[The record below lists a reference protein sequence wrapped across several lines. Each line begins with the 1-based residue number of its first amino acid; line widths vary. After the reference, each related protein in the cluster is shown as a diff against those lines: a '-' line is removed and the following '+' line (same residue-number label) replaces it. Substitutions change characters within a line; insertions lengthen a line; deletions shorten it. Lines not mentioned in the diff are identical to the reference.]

1 MIKIKKQV
9 HSTDI
14 VTVWY
19 AEKTID
25 DDGIIQYREAK
36 FKDGDTEDFYTLL
49 TDLTESEDQIKAHF
63 TKGCRYE
70 VNRAYRENVN
80 FVIKSGADIS
90 DKELDGFLD
99 FFKEFWLSKDM
110 TPPDMDSLRE
120 EMKAYRDNGYLVIS
134 HADIDNEIS
143 VYHTL
148 LMDDNNARLLHSASL
163 FRLKTDLEGGTRK
176 IIGMANRAL
185 HFEEMKYFKDKGLR
199 CYDWGGAGKG
209 EDVRSIT
216 EFKESFGGTPVTYY
230 DFDQTNGI
238 KAKMINSLSEIKHKI
253 KG

>member
-19 AEKTID
+19 AEKAID
-25 DDGIIQYREAK
+25 DEGIIQYREAK
-36 FKDGDTEDFYTLL
+36 FKSDDSEDFYTLI

-63 TKGCRYE
+63 SKGCRYE
-70 VNRAYRENVN
+70 VNRAYRESID
-80 FVIKSGADIS
+80 FCIDSGADIS
-90 DKELDGFLD
+90 DKELDEFLS
-99 FFKEFWLSKDM
+99 FFREFWLSKDM
-110 TPPDMDSLRE
+110 TPPDIDSLRE

-134 HADIDNEIS
+134 HADIDGERS

-148 LMDDNNARLLHSASL
+148 LMDENNARLLHSSSL
-163 FRLKTDLEGGTRK
+163 FRLKTDCEGGTRK

-185 HFEEMKYFKDKGLR
+185 HFEEMKYFKDKNLK

-209 EDVRSIT
+209 EDVKSIT
-216 EFKESFGGTPVTYY
+216 DFKESFGGVPATYY
-230 DFDQTNGI
+230 DFDKTNGI

>member
-9 HSTDI
+9 HGTDI

-19 AEKTID
+19 AEKPID
-25 DDGIIQYREAK
+25 DEGIIQYREAE
-36 FKDGDTEDFYTLL
+36 FESGDAQEFYTLL
-49 TDLTESEDQIKAHF
+49 TDLSEDEETIKGHF
-63 TKGCRYE
+63 SKGCRYE
-70 VNRAYRENVN
+70 VNRAYRENVD
-80 FVIKSGADIS
+80 FDIKAGSEIS
-90 DKELDGFLD
+90 DENINDFLT

-110 TPPDMDSLRE
+110 TPPDMNSLQG
-120 EMKAYRDNGYLVIS
+120 EMLAYRDNGYLVIS
-134 HADIDNEIS
+134 HADIDKEAS

-148 LMDDNNARLLHSASL
+148 LLDENKARLLHSASL
-163 FRLKTDLEGGTRK
+163 FRLKTDSEGTTRK

-185 HFEEMKYFKDKGLR
+185 HFEEMKYFKAKGLKY
-199 CYDWGGAGKG
+199 YDWGGAGK
-209 EDVRSIT
+209 EKEVASIT
-216 EFKESFGGTPVTYY
+216 EFKESFGGEPVTYF